1 MRIKVYT
8 DGGARGNPGIAGCGV
23 VIKDEKGRKIYEES
37 KFLGVKTNNEAE
49 YLGLIAALAWINNQS
64 DLEVLIYSDSELLV
78 RQMRG
83 EYKVKAKNLKT
94 LWLTAKNLSKS
105 TKIKFIEIGRELNF
119 EADELANLAMD
130 KER

>member
-1 MRIKVYT
+1 MRIKVFT
-8 DGGARGNPGIAGCGV
+8 DGGARGNPGKAGCGV
-23 VIKDEKGRKIYEES
+23 VVKDEKEKIIYEES

-49 YLGLIAALAWINNQS
+49 YLGLITALTWINNQS
-64 DLEVLIYSDSELLV
+64 DPEVELYSDSELLV

-83 EYKVKAKNLKT
+83 EYKVKATNLKN

-105 TKIKFIEIGRELNF
+105 IKIIFIEISRELNF

-130 KER
+130 RER

>member
-1 MRIKVYT
+1 MRIKVFT
-8 DGGARGNPGIAGCGV
+8 DGGARGNPGRAGCGV
-23 VIKDEKGRKIYEES
+23 VVKDEKEKIIYEES

-49 YLGLIAALAWINNQS
+49 YLGLITALTWINNQS
-64 DLEVLIYSDSELLV
+64 DPEVELYSDSELLV

-83 EYKVKAKNLKT
+83 EYKVKATNLKN

-105 TKIKFIEIGRELNF
+105 IKIIFIEISRELNF

-130 KER
+130 RER

>member
-1 MRIKVYT
+1 MRIKVFT

-23 VIKDEKGRKIYEES
+23 VVKDEKENIIYEES
-37 KFLGVKTNNEAE
+37 AFLGVKTNNEAE
-49 YLGLIAALAWINNQS
+49 YLGLITALTWINNQS
-64 DLEVLIYSDSELLV
+64 DLEVELYSDSELLV

-83 EYKVKAKNLKT
+83 EYKVKATNLKD

-105 TKIKFIEIGRELNF
+105 IKIKFIEISRELNF

-130 KER
+130 RER